1 MHMVHMHTCRENTHK
16 NKVKFSM
23 KFKFLKIT
31 NEGGSES
38 VETVPEVL
46 KPEPQKRKRESGK
59 MEEG

>member
-1 MHMVHMHTCRENTHK
+1 
-16 NKVKFSM
+16 M

-46 KPEPQKRKRESGK
+46 KPEPQKGRESLDK
-59 MEEG
+59 DRFL